1 MGTFIVFI
9 LKSTCCLAVFYLF
22 YRLLLSRDTFH
33 RFNRMALLGVIAF
46 SIAIPFVRMVA
57 DEPAGA
63 QPAMPDAGQLLQ
75 MPGMSVPETADGG
88 DLSSWLAALLAV
100 YACGCLFFAGRFLYS
115 ISQIVR
121 LIRSGEMAGLEG
133 GMRLVVVEQTV
144 PPFSWMKYIVVSRI
158 DMEENGAEILAHEQA
173 HVRACHSLDMWLA
186 GCCVI
191 LHWFNPAAWLLKQE
205 LQNVHEYEADENV
218 IAHGV
223 DARHYQLLLIKKA
236 VGMQRFTSMA
246 NSFGHGKLKKRIT
259 MMLKQ
264 KSNPWSRLKY
274 LYVLPLT
281 AVTLAAFARPDISRG
296 LEKIAEAQLAEPFA
310 SGQEAREDAKQARK
324 DRRKV
329 EMAVSKEPCE
339 DVSVVGYGSMKQQ
352 DRKVFD
358 IVKRDTLFR
367 STLDFKSNMK
377 SVRGVRY
384 VQPAPLVV
392 LDGVEYTGGIDKIN
406 ANEIESISILKDKG
420 AVELYG
426 EKAAGGVILITTK
439 KSSFKAK

>member
-1 MGTFIVFI
+1 
-9 LKSTCCLAVFYLF
+9 
-22 YRLLLSRDTFH
+22 
-33 RFNRMALLGVIAF
+33 
-46 SIAIPFVRMVA
+46 
-57 DEPAGA
+57 
-63 QPAMPDAGQLLQ
+63 
-75 MPGMSVPETADGG
+75 
-88 DLSSWLAALLAV
+88 
-100 YACGCLFFAGRFLYS
+100 
-115 ISQIVR
+115 
-121 LIRSGEMAGLEG
+121 
-133 GMRLVVVEQTV
+133 
-144 PPFSWMKYIVVSRI
+144 
-158 DMEENGAEILAHEQA
+158 
-173 HVRACHSLDMWLA
+173 
-186 GCCVI
+186 
-191 LHWFNPAAWLLKQE
+191 
-205 LQNVHEYEADENV
+205 
-218 IAHGV
+218 
-223 DARHYQLLLIKKA
+223 
-236 VGMQRFTSMA
+236 
-246 NSFGHGKLKKRIT
+246 
-259 MMLKQ
+259 MLKQ

-281 AVTLAAFARPDISRG
+281 AVTLAAFARPDISCG

-329 EMAVSKEPCE
+329 EMAVSKEPRE
-339 DVSVVGYGSMKQQ
+339 DVSVGYGPMKRQ
-352 DRKVFD
+352 DGKVFD

-406 ANEIESISILKDKG
+406 ANEIESISILKG

>member
-57 DEPAGA
+57 DGPAGV

-88 DLSSWLAALLAV
+88 NLSSWLAALLAV

-158 DMEENGAEILAHEQA
+158 DMEESGAEILAHEQA

-281 AVTLAAFARPDISRG
+281 AVTLAAFARPDISCG

-329 EMAVSKEPCE
+329 EMAVSKEPRE
-339 DVSVVGYGSMKQQ
+339 DVSVVGYGPMKRQ
-352 DRKVFD
+352 DGKVSD

-384 VQPAPLVV
+384 VQPDPLVV

-406 ANEIESISILKDKG
+406 ANEIESISVLKDKG